1 MKIYVAA
8 PWKERE
14 KASEY
19 AGKIRDLGHTIT
31 HEWWRFENVP
41 EGNRNDEFHRICAI
55 VDSYGVRDA
64 DVVVLLN
71 SMKSE
76 GKAVEQGIAIALG
89 KKIIAVG
96 KRGEH
101 SKNVFHY
108 MDNYIWVD
116 DFDRALALLTPPE
129 AR

>member
-1 MKIYVAA
+1 MKVYVAA
-8 PWKERE
+8 PWADRV
-14 KASEY
+14 KAESIANE
-19 AGKIRDLGHTIT
+19 IRKSGHQIT

-64 DVVVLLN
+64 DVIVLLN

-89 KKIIAVG
+89 KKIIAMG

-108 MDNYIWVD
+108 MDNYVWVD
-116 DFDRALALLTPPE
+116 SLYDVVEILNGK
-129 AR
+129 

>member
-1 MKIYVAA
+1 MKVYVAA
-8 PWKERE
+8 PWVDRAIATAIAEAIR
-14 KASEY
+14 AS
-19 AGKIRDLGHTIT
+19 GHQIT

-71 SMKSE
+71 SSKSE

-89 KKIIAVG
+89 KKIIAIG

-116 DFDRALALLTPPE
+116 DLEGALGLLNGK
-129 AR
+129 